1 MKIVYIAETSLTNN
15 SAYTHH
21 VIKMCDAFSQL
32 NQDVVL
38 YIPKLHKNVKFDDIE
53 KKYLLLSKKKFKIKS
68 LINFKLTNFFFK
80 IFFLLQVLKNIS
92 KDKPNVILTRSFIS
106 SIILSSFKIKHMLEI
121 HSEFQSF
128 TKFLMIHLNFIN
140 SSYISKKILISESLN
155 KIFKFNKNEYIVLH
169 DGVDVKNFS
178 GFSEKSN
185 IKKVSYVGS
194 FYKGRGIELI
204 LYLAKKFPN
213 LMFELYGQA
222 NNNFKTDLKNVKIYD
237 YVNYC
242 NVPNILCNS
251 DLLLMPY
258 SKKVSVRS
266 KTLNTADYCS
276 PLKMFDYLAAG
287 RVIVSSKLDGIC
299 EVLKHKKNAIIVED
313 FDYKTWEKEINNILD
328 NKYDIT
334 NIQKN
339 AFNTANEF
347 TWVKRVSKIL
357 NKN

>member
-38 YIPKLHKNVKFDDIE
+38 YIPKLHKNIKYDDIE

-92 KDKPNVILTRSFIS
+92 KDKPNVILTRSVLS
-106 SIILSSFKIKHMLEI
+106 SFILSSFKIKHILEI

-178 GFSEKSN
+178 GFNEKSN

-204 LYLAKKFPN
+204 LHLATKFPN

-242 NVPNILCNS
+242 NVPNILRNS

-266 KTLNTADYCS
+266 KTLDTADYCS

-287 RVIVSSKLDGIC
+287 RLIVSSKLDGIC
-299 EVLKHKKNAIIVED
+299 EVLKHKKNAIIVD
-313 FDYKTWEKEINNILD
+313 GFDYNCI
-328 NKYDIT
+328 
-334 NIQKN
+334 
-339 AFNTANEF
+339 FF
-347 TWVKRVSKIL
+347 VF
-357 NKN
+357 